1 MNLNTF
7 LYPKSVAVI
16 GASRDKKKIGY
27 QILNN
32 IITNNFRGKI
42 YPINLKESEIEGLR
56 AYKSIAN
63 VHADLAIIAI
73 PVNFVLN
80 EIEKCA
86 KAGVKNITII
96 SAGFS
101 EDGEEGRKREEKLKM
116 LAKIYRLNI
125 LGPNCLGMMNSA
137 NNLNATFAKSEI
149 KKGRAAFISQS
160 GAICSAALD
169 WAQGKDFG
177 FSKFVSLGNKAVLD
191 ENDFFEY
198 FAKDKETDLVVA
210 YLEEIEDGKRF
221 MEVVSR
227 LSKIKPVA
235 ILKAGQSEAGA
246 LAAMSHTGS
255 IAGSNEAVLAGF
267 KRAGVIVLENIEEMF
282 DLLLFYG
289 KHKKIKGNDVVL
301 ISNAGGPM
309 VATVD
314 LLSKNGINLNK
325 FSRELVEE
333 LKEVLPGIVK
343 VQDPLDLIGDA
354 DADRFKKAIEAVLDD
369 KKVTNVLILLTP
381 QTSTEVKKTAEIIS
395 SLAAHHKDKVVF
407 TSFMGG
413 KSIKSAKAI
422 LEKGGITNFDFP
434 NKDVNILSKIIN
446 YENDKKKLRI
456 YNSGKKHVF
465 KRKGEQLDY
474 IETFKILKKFN
485 IPAVETHK
493 VTDQNDLRIMSY
505 PAVLKAVGKK
515 IVHKTERRAVA
526 LGIKNRKQ
534 AEKTLKEF
542 EKILTDKNYC
552 VSQPMITGDLEMI
565 IGFRRDKSFGPIIM
579 VGMGGIY
586 TEIFKDVQLGVEDI
600 NSVDIQSMLEAL
612 KIYPILKGAR
622 GKHGYDLKVLNGIIL
637 NVMKLAQKRTD
648 IYELDINP
656 LVLKGNKIIALDAR
670 IVI

>member
-16 GASRDKKKIGY
+16 GASKDKKKIGF

-32 IITNNFRGKI
+32 IIRNNFRGRI
-42 YPINLKESEIEGLR
+42 YPISLKEEEIDGLK

-63 VHADLAIIAI
+63 VRADLAVIAI
-73 PVNFVLN
+73 PANFVLN

-86 KAGVKNITII
+86 KAGVRNIII
-96 SAGFS
+96 VSAGFS
-101 EDGEEGRKREEKLKM
+101 EDGAEGGRREKKIKE
-116 LAKIYRLNI
+116 LAKRYRLNV

-149 KKGRAAFISQS
+149 KKGRAAFVSQS

-169 WAQGKDFG
+169 WAQGKNFG

-198 FAKDKETDLVVA
+198 FEKDRETDLVVA
-210 YLEEIEDGKRF
+210 YLEEIEDGRKF

-267 KRAGVIVLENIEEMF
+267 KRTGVIVLENIEEMF
-282 DLLLFYG
+282 DLLLFYS
-289 KHKKIKGNDVVL
+289 KHKKIKGDDVVL

-314 LLSKNGINLNK
+314 LLSKNGVSLNK

-333 LKEVLPGIVK
+333 LKETLPKIVK
-343 VQDPLDLIGDA
+343 IKDPLDIIGDA
-354 DADRFKKAIEAVLDD
+354 DAGRFKDAIEAVLED
-369 KKVTNVLILLTP
+369 KKVSNVLILLTP
-381 QTSTEVKKTAEIIS
+381 QTSTEVKKTAEIIT
-395 SLAAHHKDKVVF
+395 SLAAHHKDKVIF

-413 KSIKSAKAI
+413 KSVKNAKAI

-434 NKDVNILSKIIN
+434 NKDVNMLTKIIN
-446 YENDKKKLRI
+446 YENDRKKLRV
-456 YNSGKKHVF
+456 Y
-465 KRKGEQLDY
+465 KRIPAQEHKRRGEQLDY
-474 IETFKILKKFN
+474 IETFKILKKFG

-493 VTDQNDLRIMSY
+493 VTGQNDLKIMSY

-515 IVHKTERRAVA
+515 IIHKTEKRAVA
-526 LGIKNRKQ
+526 LGIKNKQ
-534 AEKTLKEF
+534 EAEKKLKEL
-542 EKILTDKNYC
+542 KRILEDKSYC
-552 VSQPMITGDLEMI
+552 VSQPMVAGDIEMI
-565 IGFRRDKSFGPIIM
+565 VGFRRDRSFGPIIM

-586 TEIFKDVQLGVEDI
+586 TEVFKDVQLGVDDI
-600 NSVDIQSMLEAL
+600 SNADIRDMIEKL

-622 GKHGYDLKVLNGIIL
+622 GKRGYNLKILDKIISG
-637 NVMKLAQKRTD
+637 VARMAQKRRD
-648 IYELDINP
+648 IHELDINP
-656 LVLKGNKIIALDAR
+656 VILKGDKAIALDAR

>member
-16 GASRDKKKIGY
+16 GASKDKQKIGY
-27 QILNN
+27 QILDN
-32 IITNNFRGKI
+32 IISNNFRGKI
-42 YPINLKESEIEGLR
+42 YPINLKEVEIEGLK

-63 VHADLAIIAI
+63 VRTDLAIIAI
-73 PVNFVLN
+73 PADFVLN
-80 EIEKCA
+80 EVEKCA
-86 KAGVKNITII
+86 KAGVRNIIII

-101 EDGEEGRKREEKLKM
+101 EDGEKGKKREEKLKM
-116 LAKIYRLNI
+116 LSKLYRLNV

-149 KKGRAAFISQS
+149 KKGRAAFVSQS

-177 FSKFVSLGNKAVLD
+177 FSKFVSLGNKAILD

-198 FAKDKETDLVVA
+198 FTADKETDLVVA
-210 YLEEIEDGKRF
+210 YLEEIGDGRKF
-221 MEVVSR
+221 MEIVSK

-246 LAAMSHTGS
+246 MAAMSHTGS

-267 KRAGVIVLENIEEMF
+267 KRAGVIILENIEEMF
-282 DLLLFYG
+282 DLLLFYS

-314 LLSKNGINLNK
+314 LLSKNGIRLNE
-325 FSRELVEE
+325 FSRELVKELEE
-333 LKEVLPGIVK
+333 ALPDIVK
-343 VQDPLDLIGDA
+343 VKDPLDLIGDA

-369 KKVTNVLILLTP
+369 KKVSNVLILLTP
-381 QTSTEVKKTAEIIS
+381 QTSTEVKKTAEIIA
-395 SLAAHHKDKVVF
+395 SLAKHHKDKVVF

-413 KSIKSAKAI
+413 KSIKSAKTV

-434 NKDVNILSKIIN
+434 NKSVNILSKIIS
-446 YENDKKKLRI
+446 YEHDKKRLRAYKNI
-456 YNSGKKHVF
+456 AKQVH

-474 IETFKILKKFN
+474 LETFKILKQFG

-493 VTDQNDLRIMSY
+493 VTGQNDLKIMSY

-515 IVHKTERRAVA
+515 IVHKTEKKAVA
-526 LGIKNRKQ
+526 LGIKNREE
-534 AEKTLKEF
+534 AEKKLKEF
-542 EKILTDKNYC
+542 KKMIEDKNYC
-552 VSQPMITGDLEMI
+552 VSQPMVVGDLEMI
-565 IGFRRDKSFGPIIM
+565 IGFRRDHSFGPIIM
-579 VGMGGIY
+579 IGMGGIY
-586 TEIFKDVQLGVEDI
+586 TEVLKDVQLGVDDLNGADIED
-600 NSVDIQSMLEAL
+600 MLKKL

-622 GKHGYDLKVLNGIIL
+622 GKHGYNLDALNKIIL
-637 NVMKLAQKRTD
+637 GVVKMAQKRLD
-648 IYELDINP
+648 IHELDINP
-656 LVLKGNKIIALDAR
+656 IVLKGNKVIALDAR
-670 IVI
+670 IVK